1 MSQLI
6 SSDVQ
11 QKKSYGFIS
20 EAKPSPSSRL
30 PPEAA
35 ACCYVAGCHS
45 SLGWHSGAHA
55 GQVGGKHCD
64 PEDQPR
70 YRRGLWH
77 SHPESVR
84 LNAQTGKVS
93 YCLSAPE
100 ERIHEQ
106 TSDYCFTASKNAKLA
121 NNQRYNWL
129 IMLTAVNTFL
139 LCMRPLCRSTN
150 HMFGLD
156 LGYH

>member
-1 MSQLI
+1 MISFVASVVRTRWRKMNIWICKSCCNCQRVSNDHHAEHVTQVFMSQLI
-6 SSDVQ
+6 SRDVQ
-11 QKKSYGFIS
+11 LQKSYGFIS
-20 EAKPSPSSRL
+20 EATPSPSSRL

-35 ACCYVAGCHS
+35 ACCYVSGCRF
-45 SLGWHSGAHA
+45 SLGWHSDAHA

-84 LNAQTGKVS
+84 PNAQTGKVS

-100 ERIHEQ
+100 ERIH
-106 TSDYCFTASKNAKLA
+106 
-121 NNQRYNWL
+121 
-129 IMLTAVNTFL
+129 
-139 LCMRPLCRSTN
+139 
-150 HMFGLD
+150 
-156 LGYH
+156 